1 MVDSRPRRSCD
12 ILWEM
17 RSGVRLIRWRGI
29 AARHHEA
36 AALLQEAGDVA
47 LVERGRPRHLV
58 VRCPCGCGDDI
69 SLNVDP
75 EAGPC
80 WRILRGGERLTV
92 MPSVWRETGCES
104 HFFLWRDEVDWL
116 DWYAY
121 DLSPVDRVVLERVE
135 GALRHHEYKSVHELA
150 FEVDASLHVVF
161 RACQRLVA
169 EELAIEGEGRERGLF
184 RARARPVRSRVHDR

>member
-1 MVDSRPRRSCD
+1 M
-12 ILWEM
+12 
-17 RSGVRLIRWRGI
+17 
-29 AARHHEA
+29 
-36 AALLQEAGDVA
+36 LQESGDVA
-47 LVERGRPRHLV
+47 LVERGRPRHLI

-80 WRILRGGERLTV
+80 WRLLRRGEALTV

-121 DLSPVDRVVLERVE
+121 GDGVVDTSLRERVAR
-135 GALRHHEYKSVHELA
+135 ALDAHEFRSVHEVA
-150 FEVDASLHVVF
+150 FEIDASLHTVF
-161 RACQRLVA
+161 RACQELVHEA
-169 EELAIEGEGRERGLF
+169 RAVEGTGRERGLF
-184 RARARPVRSRVHDR
+184 RALSSPGASRMRDR